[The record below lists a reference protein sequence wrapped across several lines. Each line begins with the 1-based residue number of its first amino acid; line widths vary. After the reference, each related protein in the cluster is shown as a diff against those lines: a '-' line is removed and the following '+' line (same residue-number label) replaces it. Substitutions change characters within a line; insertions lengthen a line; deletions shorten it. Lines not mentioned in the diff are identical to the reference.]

1 MASSTQNSPPS
12 SLVSLSNDLAAL
24 VETSAAA
31 VVAVHGRPRFNSS
44 GVHWSPEVVITAE
57 HTLRH
62 DDGVVVTTGTGDR
75 LAAEVVG
82 RDPGTDLAVLR
93 VKNLAIPTVSKL
105 EDSVYRPGSLIVAIG
120 RNKDSANAALG
131 VISSLAG
138 SSQTWRGGK
147 LDQVIRLD
155 LALHPVASGGAIVD
169 AAGKL
174 IGIATPV
181 LSRAAVFAVPNATVE
196 RIAKALLAHGR
207 LPQGYLGAGLQPI
220 RLPEHLTKG
229 LGLGVTGGL
238 MTVSVDQDAPAGKA
252 GLLIGDV
259 LLELNGQFVDR
270 PEAVRL
276 LLADAVGKTIGAR
289 VLRGGALVTLEI
301 SVTERH
307 GKN

>member
-1 MASSTQNSPPS
+1 MASS
-12 SLVSLSNDLAAL
+12 SLVAFSNEIAAL
-24 VETSAAA
+24 VETTAVS
-31 VVAVHGRPRFNSS
+31 VVAVYGRPRFNSS

-62 DDGVVVTTGTGDR
+62 DDGIMVTNGPGDR
-75 LAAEVVG
+75 LPAEVVG

-93 VKNLAIPTVSKL
+93 VKGLSAPVISRSEAAP
-105 EDSVYRPGSLIVAIG
+105 YRPGGLVIAIG

-131 VISSLAG
+131 AIGSLAG
-138 SSQTWRGGK
+138 PSQTWRGGK

-155 LALHPVASGGAIVD
+155 IELHPVASGGAVVD
-169 AAGKL
+169 AGGKL

-196 RIAKALLAHGR
+196 RVTQALLVHGR

-229 LGLGVTGGL
+229 LGLSLTGGL

-259 LLELNGQFVDR
+259 VLELNGQFVDR

-276 LLADAVGKTIGAR
+276 LLADAVGKTIPAQ
-289 VLRGGALVTLEI
+289 VLRGGALITLNI
-301 SVTERH
+301 AVTERH
-307 GKN
+307 GRS